1 MLDLCFKIDYWLAQC
16 WLCIILYIG
25 PTLARHYMCRF
36 FIAGVGVG
44 VGVGLCFFFIYP
56 IVEFSAV
63 FLL

>member
-16 WLCIILYIG
+16 WLCVILYIG
-25 PTLARHYMCRF
+25 PTLAKHYMCRF

-44 VGVGLCFFFIYP
+44 VWMGLFFNYP
-56 IVEFSAV
+56 TVEFSAD